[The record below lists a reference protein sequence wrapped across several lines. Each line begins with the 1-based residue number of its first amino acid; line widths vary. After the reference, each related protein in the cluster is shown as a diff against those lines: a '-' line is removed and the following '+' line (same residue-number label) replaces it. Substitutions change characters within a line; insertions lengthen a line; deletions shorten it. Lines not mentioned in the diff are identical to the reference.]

1 MNISQSPSISESDAY
16 FETIWNYWFI
26 FMLMFWEK
34 NYRYGKKLKL
44 TYKDIKK
51 RIRDEIQVWS

>member
-1 MNISQSPSISESDAY
+1 
-16 FETIWNYWFI
+16 
-26 FMLMFWEK
+26 MLMFLEN

-51 RIRDEIQVWS
+51 RIRDEIQV